1 MAMIDFKELINI
13 VHVIH
18 TCASLI
24 TVIVSLL
31 IIKLGNITQP
41 SLIIISISSLIITVL
56 NIFTELNN
64 YSILRLGQ
72 VSSDYIRRNTRNK
85 SLIFQFVLNFLNFAA
100 CLVLI
105 DKLISNENGI
115 INKLSS
121 KCKHLVVFDLAFII
135 LQQLTFFSIL
145 YNFKLENQRY
155 GTHEPEI
162 LVMKPMRITSKG
174 KRGLVNKS
182 SEQTLTP
189 DADFANLVQYENE
202 FHGKHGKVRSI
213 NNAKWKR
220 VFSTV
225 LKKKTSEQSLSPQEE
240 EVNRSFQTKAS
251 EIYNNSSNIN
261 PNSQNDLHQTLSVML
276 DIDNSKEFPANR
288 KLNESFERK
297 IAAEQKAMTKMNT
310 SLLPLRLTS
319 KKSMPLLQGKVI
331 SANGTRINSG
341 NSTSSNEQD
350 LSQIP
355 DKFHNNLQLL
365 IENDNIHLEHHISKK
380 DEDHSEHQN
389 LNGNDYLNINECNN
403 TKDSQQ
409 GYLMNPNSYEEND
422 VIGILDEFLTFS
434 KHKKNQLSLDTKS
447 IALTDEEMMSSAFS
461 DDFSYSPTKQL
472 NSLFIPKHKKTI
484 SLSSLSPK
492 RQQSPS
498 KYKHKKNSQS
508 MFISGNKT
516 IKKNAN
522 HKLSLSNISFD
533 IDDNG
538 KIDFT
543 TPYKNVIEGFD
554 SVKTNSSTSKSKMIL
569 DSDFAEDEEDN
580 RKVSDK
586 SFDYPKVLISEYDK
600 EKWKNISDYT

>member
-1 MAMIDFKELINI
+1 MLDFKELINI
-13 VHVIH
+13 IHVIH

-31 IIKLGNITQP
+31 IIKLASISQP

-64 YSILRLGQ
+64 YSSLRLGQ

-85 SLIFQFVLNFLNFAA
+85 SLVFQFIFNFLNFAA
-100 CLVLI
+100 SLVLI
-105 DKLISNENGI
+105 DKLILNSNGI
-115 INKLSS
+115 IDKLSN

-155 GTHEPEI
+155 DTHEPEI
-162 LVMKPMRITSKG
+162 LVMKPMRITSKS

-189 DADFANLVQYENE
+189 DVDFANLVKYDNE
-202 FHGKHGKVRSI
+202 MKGKQSKARSV

-225 LKKKTSEQSLSPQEE
+225 LKKKTPEPSLSPKEE
-240 EVNRSFQTKAS
+240 ELNRSFQTKAS

-261 PNSQNDLHQTLSVML
+261 PSSQNDLHHTLSVML
-276 DIDNSKEFPANR
+276 DINNSKEFLPDK

-297 IAAEQKAMTKMNT
+297 IAAEHKAMTKMNT

-319 KKSMPLLQGKVI
+319 KKSMPVLQGKVATA
-331 SANGTRINSG
+331 SGSRINSG

-365 IENDNIHLEHHISKK
+365 IENDNIQLEHHISKK
-380 DEDHSEHQN
+380 DEDNLNSQN
-389 LNGNDYLNINECNN
+389 LNGNDYLNINECNH

-409 GYLMNPNSYEEND
+409 GYYINQNSYEEND

-447 IALTDEEMMSSAFS
+447 IALTDEEMMSSALS

-472 NSLFIPKHKKTI
+472 NSLFIPKHKKTT

-508 MFISGNKT
+508 MFINGTKT
-516 IKKNAN
+516 VKKNAN

-543 TPYKNVIEGFD
+543 TPYKNVNEAFD
-554 SVKTNSSTSKSKMIL
+554 SVKTNSSTSKSRMIL

>member
-1 MAMIDFKELINI
+1 MVMLDFKELINI
-13 VHVIH
+13 IHVIH

-31 IIKLGNITQP
+31 IIKLANITQP

-64 YSILRLGQ
+64 YSSLRLGQ

-85 SLIFQFVLNFLNFAA
+85 SLIFQFIFNFLNFAA
-100 CLVLI
+100 SLVLI
-105 DKLISNENGI
+105 DKLILNSNGI
-115 INKLSS
+115 IDKLSN

-155 GTHEPEI
+155 DTHEPEI
-162 LVMKPMRITSKG
+162 LVMKPMRITSKS

-189 DADFANLVQYENE
+189 DVDFANLVKYENE
-202 FHGKHGKVRSI
+202 MQGKQSKARSV

-225 LKKKTSEQSLSPQEE
+225 LKKKTPEPSLSPKEE
-240 EVNRSFQTKAS
+240 EINRSFQTKAS

-261 PNSQNDLHQTLSVML
+261 PSSQNDLHHTLSVML
-276 DIDNSKEFPANR
+276 DINNSKEFLSDK

-297 IAAEQKAMTKMNT
+297 IAAEHKAMTKMNT

-319 KKSMPLLQGKVI
+319 KKSMPVLQGKVATA
-331 SANGTRINSG
+331 SGSRINSG

-365 IENDNIHLEHHISKK
+365 IENDNIQLEHHISKK
-380 DEDHSEHQN
+380 DEDNMNSQN
-389 LNGNDYLNINECNN
+389 LNGNDYLNINECSH

-409 GYLMNPNSYEEND
+409 SYFMNQNSYEEND

-447 IALTDEEMMSSAFS
+447 IALTDEEMMSSALS

-472 NSLFIPKHKKTI
+472 NSLFIPKHKKTT

-508 MFISGNKT
+508 MFISGTKNV
-516 IKKNAN
+516 KKNAN

-543 TPYKNVIEGFD
+543 TPYKNVNEGFD
-554 SVKTNSSTSKSKMIL
+554 SVKTNSSTSKSRMIL

>member
-1 MAMIDFKELINI
+1 MLDFKELINI
-13 VHVIH
+13 IHVIH

-31 IIKLGNITQP
+31 IIKLASISQP

-64 YSILRLGQ
+64 YSSLRLGQ

-85 SLIFQFVLNFLNFAA
+85 SLVFQFIFNFLNFAA
-100 CLVLI
+100 SLVLI
-105 DKLISNENGI
+105 DKLILNSNGI
-115 INKLSS
+115 IDKLSN

-155 GTHEPEI
+155 DTHEPEI
-162 LVMKPMRITSKG
+162 LVMKPMRITSKS

-189 DADFANLVQYENE
+189 DVDFANLVKYDNE
-202 FHGKHGKVRSI
+202 MKGKQSKARSV

-225 LKKKTSEQSLSPQEE
+225 LKKKTPEPSLSPKEE
-240 EVNRSFQTKAS
+240 ELNRSFQTKAS

-261 PNSQNDLHQTLSVML
+261 PSSQNDLHHTLSVML
-276 DIDNSKEFPANR
+276 DINNSKEFLPDK

-297 IAAEQKAMTKMNT
+297 IAAEHKAMTKMNT

-319 KKSMPLLQGKVI
+319 KKSMPVLQGKVATA
-331 SANGTRINSG
+331 SGSRINSG
-341 NSTSSNEQD
+341 NGTSSNEQD

-365 IENDNIHLEHHISKK
+365 IENDNIQLEHHISKK
-380 DEDHSEHQN
+380 DEDNLNSQN
-389 LNGNDYLNINECNN
+389 LNGNDYLNINECNH

-409 GYLMNPNSYEEND
+409 GYYINQNSYEEND

-447 IALTDEEMMSSAFS
+447 IALTDEEMMSSALS

-472 NSLFIPKHKKTI
+472 NSLFIPKHKKTT

-508 MFISGNKT
+508 MFINGTKT
-516 IKKNAN
+516 VKKNAN

-543 TPYKNVIEGFD
+543 TPYKNVNEAFD
-554 SVKTNSSTSKSKMIL
+554 SVKTNSSTSKSRMIL

>member
-1 MAMIDFKELINI
+1 MVMLDFKELINI
-13 VHVIH
+13 IHVIH

-31 IIKLGNITQP
+31 IIKLANITQP

-56 NIFTELNN
+56 SIFTELNN
-64 YSILRLGQ
+64 YSSLRLGQ

-85 SLIFQFVLNFLNFAA
+85 SLIFQFIFNFLNFAA
-100 CLVLI
+100 SLVLI
-105 DKLISNENGI
+105 DKLILNSNGI
-115 INKLSS
+115 IDKLSN

-155 GTHEPEI
+155 DTHEPEI
-162 LVMKPMRITSKG
+162 LVMKPMRITSKS

-189 DADFANLVQYENE
+189 DVDFANLVKYENE
-202 FHGKHGKVRSI
+202 MQGKQSKARSV

-225 LKKKTSEQSLSPQEE
+225 LKKKTPEPSLSPKEE
-240 EVNRSFQTKAS
+240 EINRSFQTKAS

-261 PNSQNDLHQTLSVML
+261 PSSQNDLHHTLSVML
-276 DIDNSKEFPANR
+276 DINNSKEFLSDK

-297 IAAEQKAMTKMNT
+297 IAAEHKAMTKMNT

-319 KKSMPLLQGKVI
+319 KKSMPVLQGKVATA
-331 SANGTRINSG
+331 SGSRINSG

-365 IENDNIHLEHHISKK
+365 IENDNIQLEHHISKK
-380 DEDHSEHQN
+380 DEDNLNSQN
-389 LNGNDYLNINECNN
+389 LNGNDYLNINECNH

-409 GYLMNPNSYEEND
+409 GYYINQNNYEEND

-447 IALTDEEMMSSAFS
+447 IALTDEEMMSSALS

-472 NSLFIPKHKKTI
+472 SSLFIPKHKKTT

-508 MFISGNKT
+508 MFISGTKT
-516 IKKNAN
+516 VKKNAN

-543 TPYKNVIEGFD
+543 TPYKNVNEGFD
-554 SVKTNSSTSKSKMIL
+554 SVKTNSSTSKSRMIL

>member
-1 MAMIDFKELINI
+1 MLDFKDLINI
-13 VHVIH
+13 IHVVH

-31 IIKLGNITQP
+31 ILKLASISQP
-41 SLIIISISSLIITVL
+41 ALIIISISSLIITVL

-64 YSILRLGQ
+64 YSSLRLGHG
-72 VSSDYIRRNTRNK
+72 SSGHIRRNTRNK
-85 SLIFQFVLNFLNFAA
+85 SLVFLFVFNFVNFAA

-105 DKLISNENGI
+105 DKLILNSNGI
-115 INKLSS
+115 IDKLSN

-155 GTHEPEI
+155 DTHEPEI
-162 LVMKPMRITSKG
+162 LVMKPMRIASKS
-174 KRGLVNKS
+174 KRGLINKS

-189 DADFANLVQYENE
+189 DVDSASLANYESE
-202 FHGKHGKVRSI
+202 FQGKQNKARSI

-225 LKKKTSEQSLSPQEE
+225 LKKRTPEPSLSPREE

-261 PNSQNDLHQTLSVML
+261 PNSQNDLHHTLSVML
-276 DIDNSKEFPANR
+276 DVDNSNEFLSEK

-297 IAAEQKAMTKMNT
+297 IAAEHKAMTKMNT

-319 KKSMPLLQGKVI
+319 KRSISLLQGKV
-331 SANGTRINSG
+331 AKTTETRINSG

-355 DKFHNNLQLL
+355 EKFHNNLQLL
-365 IENDNIHLEHHISKK
+365 IENDNIQLEHHISKK
-380 DEDHSEHQN
+380 DEDHLNHQN
-389 LNGNDYLNINECNN
+389 LNGSDYNINECNY
-403 TKDSQQ
+403 TKDLQQ
-409 GYLMNPNSYEEND
+409 GYLVNQNNYEEND

-447 IALTDEEMMSSAFS
+447 IALTDEEIMSSAFS

-472 NSLFIPKHKKTI
+472 SSLFIPKHKKTT

-508 MFISGNKT
+508 MFIVGNKAH
-516 IKKNAN
+516 KKTPN

-533 IDDNG
+533 IDDEG

-543 TPYKNVIEGFD
+543 TPYKNVNEGSD
-554 SVKTNSSTSKSKMIL
+554 SVKTNSSTGKSKMIL
-569 DSDFAEDEEDN
+569 DGDLAEDEEEN